1 MIVDLRSDTVTRP
14 TPEMYVAMQSA
25 ELGDDVLG
33 DDPTVT
39 RLEQTAAH
47 RVGKE
52 AAVFVPSGTM
62 GNQIAIATHTK
73 PGDSIL
79 VEEDA
84 HVIYYEVGAP
94 GVLAGV
100 VPRGIRSQD
109 GVMEPSEIER
119 KILPDSIHH
128 PPTTLLCLENTN
140 NRSGGT
146 VIPVEM
152 HAEYRRL
159 ATEYGLKVHLDG
171 ARLFNAAVAL
181 GIEAREICQHVDSV
195 CICLSKGLASPVGS
209 VLCGT
214 SEFIERA
221 RKWRKRLG
229 GGMRQAGVLAACGLV
244 SLESMVERLAD
255 DHAAAKALARDLQ
268 GLPGLTPS
276 EPVTNILMVAT
287 EKPAIEWQNELEN
300 VGVRCIAMDRN
311 RLRLVFHKDVTE
323 EGRLFAVAQ
332 FRKLAVAFA

>member
-14 TPEMYVAMQSA
+14 TPEMYQAMQTA

-39 RLEQTAAH
+39 KLEQTAAQ
-47 RVGKE
+47 RVGME
-52 AAVFVPSGTM
+52 AGVFVPSGTM

-94 GVLAGV
+94 GVLASV
-100 VPRGIRSQD
+100 VTRGIRSEN
-109 GVMEPSEIER
+109 GVMSPAEIER

-128 PPTTLLCLENTN
+128 PPTSLLCLENTN

-146 VIPVEM
+146 VIPIEM
-152 HAEYRRL
+152 HAAYQSI
-159 ATEYGLKVHLDG
+159 ASQYGLKIHLDG
-171 ARLFNAAVAL
+171 ARVFNAAVAM
-181 GIEAREICQHVDSV
+181 GVEASEICKHVDSV
-195 CICLSKGLASPVGS
+195 CFCLSKGLASPVGS

-214 SEFIERA
+214 AEFIERA

-244 SLESMVERLAD
+244 SLEAMVERLAE
-255 DHAAAKALARDLQ
+255 DHAAANALAQDLA
-268 GLPGLTPS
+268 GLPGLSPS
-276 EPVTNILMVAT
+276 EPVTNILMIAT
-287 EKPAIEWQNELEN
+287 EKPALEWQTELEN
-300 VGVRCIAMDRN
+300 VGVRCIAMDRH

-323 EGRLFAVAQ
+323 EGRLFAVTQ